1 MNELIIYVLL
11 MIIVAVFDYKI
22 VRRQERLALWVS
34 KHKPSTRLKKKFPLM
49 VVIEDDSEHG
59 IHNLIHI
66 YDPCYVFMDRGLY
79 IQTFKDIF
87 PRVAYYYVISGDN
100 VKHIS

>member
-1 MNELIIYVLL
+1 MNELIIYLLIILLLAVLG
-11 MIIVAVFDYKI
+11 YKFTA
-22 VRRQERLALWVS
+22 RQERLALWVS
-34 KHKPSTRLKKKFPLM
+34 KHKPSTRLKKKFPMM
-49 VVIEDDSEHG
+49 VIIEDDSEHG